1 MHIRIRLITY
11 VWMLLCLLA
20 TACTS
25 IGFELPQGP
34 QGPDGKSA
42 YDLWKEEVEAGR
54 INWPGDRTTP
64 ADFFVFVKGEKG
76 DRGAD
81 GLSAYE
87 LWKQLIAQGTVANPH
102 DGSQTWPAS
111 KNSEADF
118 WDFISGRDGQTPHVG
133 SNGNWFI
140 GATDTGVKATGR
152 DGRDGRDGLDGK
164 DGLSAYE
171 QWRRQGRTVPLRRY
185 ERKLVGGNDRHRRG
199 CERQGRT

>member
-64 ADFFVFVKGEKG
+64 ADFFVFV
-76 DRGAD
+76 
-81 GLSAYE
+81 
-87 LWKQLIAQGTVANPH
+87 
-102 DGSQTWPAS
+102 
-111 KNSEADF
+111 
-118 WDFISGRDGQTPHVG
+118 
-133 SNGNWFI
+133 
-140 GATDTGVKATGR
+140 
-152 DGRDGRDGLDGK
+152 
-164 DGLSAYE
+164 
-171 QWRRQGRTVPLRRY
+171 
-185 ERKLVGGNDRHRRG
+185 
-199 CERQGRT
+199 

>member
-64 ADFFVFVKGEKG
+64 ADFFVFVIMIGQFLPCVSRVDAMQSLFASDTIIDNSSRG
-76 DRGAD
+76 DPERIGCLGKNTGAPCER
-81 GLSAYE
+81 S
-87 LWKQLIAQGTVANPH
+87 
-102 DGSQTWPAS
+102 
-111 KNSEADF
+111 
-118 WDFISGRDGQTPHVG
+118 
-133 SNGNWFI
+133 
-140 GATDTGVKATGR
+140 
-152 DGRDGRDGLDGK
+152 DGK
-164 DGLSAYE
+164 IPKPS
-171 QWRRQGRTVPLRRY
+171 
-185 ERKLVGGNDRHRRG
+185 RG
-199 CERQGRT
+199 